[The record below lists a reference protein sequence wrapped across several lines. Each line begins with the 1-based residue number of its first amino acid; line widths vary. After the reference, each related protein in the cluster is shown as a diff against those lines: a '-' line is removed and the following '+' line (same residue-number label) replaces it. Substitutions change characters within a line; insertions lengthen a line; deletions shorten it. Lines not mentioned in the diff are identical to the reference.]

1 MAKLSK
7 TTKTVI
13 IAAAV
18 LLVLGAVLLVLV
30 MTSPKDSG
38 SSGDASAVSGEAG
51 TSESSAAADD
61 GSSASSG
68 ADEKVVINS
77 CEQENVLKLEVSNQ
91 TGSFSFDRASREVSS
106 TDDDGN
112 VSTATQYYWTS
123 PELDGISR
131 NDSTIGA
138 FVRSMAGLS
147 ASSMVE
153 EGASDLEKYG
163 LEEPLSTVKVTFD
176 DGTSNEICF
185 GIRNPAASNYVYCCV
200 KGSSDVMEVS
210 YYSTGSAFYDIKDF
224 VSLVLTDAYDSNN
237 PQELEYLTIERKDL
251 SEPVEI
257 EYMFDVAAE
266 AEDEDSVVTTFNS
279 HRITSPITAELDT
292 TSGQTICYGLYAL
305 SAASC
310 QYIDPT
316 DEELA
321 ATGLDD
327 PYCRVSFKYGGK
339 ARVLL
344 LGNEIRESS
353 DDSDDGSLSSVT
365 GYYAM
370 FEGDRLIYAIST
382 SNAPWYTFSVQDIM
396 SRRPI
401 SPYIYTVDK
410 LTVSTPDGEYAFTI
424 EGDADNHTFRYNG
437 EALDDTRFKSFYQ
450 HLITSMGEERK
461 YKPLPKYPSTSRDL
475 SLVCDDEVTSDEI
488 IDIIRKNAKHLESVS
503 IFDMYKGEQVPEG
516 KKSLSYKLVLRKDG
530 SMTDEEADAVV
541 AKVLKALA
549 EKNIT
554 LRA

>member
-18 LLVLGAVLLVLV
+18 LLAMGAVLLVLV
-30 MTSPKDSG
+30 MTGGDGSG
-38 SSGDASAVSGEAG
+38 NSTVSGQSGTAESSGTSGTAESGDSSTASQ
-51 TSESSAAADD
+51 
-61 GSSASSG
+61 
-68 ADEKVVINS
+68 ADEKVTINS
-77 CEQENVLKLEVSNQ
+77 YEQENVLKLEVVNQ

-112 VSTATQYYWTS
+112 VNTSTQYYWTS

-153 EGASDLEKYG
+153 ENAADLDKYG
-163 LEEPLSTVKVTFD
+163 LAEPLSDVKMTFD
-176 DGTSNEICF
+176 DGSTNEVLF

-200 KGSSDVMEVS
+200 KGSSDVMQVS

-224 VSLVLTDAYDSNN
+224 VSLVLTDSYDANN

-316 DEELA
+316 DEDIA
-321 ATGLDD
+321 QTGLDD
-327 PYCRVSFKYGGK
+327 PYCRISFKYGGK

-344 LGNEIRESS
+344 LGNEIRESG
-353 DDSDDGSLSSVT
+353 DDSDGESLSSVT

-382 SNAPWYTFSVQDIM
+382 SNAPWYTFKVQDIM

-410 LTVSTPDGEYAFTI
+410 LTVTTPDGEYVFTVD
-424 EGDADNHTFRYNG
+424 GDSDEHSFYYNG
-437 EALDDTRFKSFYQ
+437 EALDDSNFKSFYQ
-450 HLITSMGEERK
+450 HLITSMGEE
-461 YKPLPKYPSTSRDL
+461 L
-475 SLVCDDEVTSDEI
+475 
-488 IDIIRKNAKHLESVS
+488 
-503 IFDMYKGEQVPEG
+503 FF
-516 KKSLSYKLVLRKDG
+516 
-530 SMTDEEADAVV
+530 EEADYEPYI
-541 AKVLKALA
+541 KVQFDYREEYYDTYGRSSDVLEFYKSDDRKSIVRVNGDVLYKVRQVYTDRLLSNLDALLNGG
-549 EKNIT
+549 NIE
-554 LRA
+554 LNW